1 MNELSPDSKEFT
13 IHDDIQGD
21 ESPAKELNHYNTFS
35 SKLDIAAGDGA
46 EEWQRSLTTETFE
59 GFAAS
64 ESTAIRLRAHRPGAI
79 SKFKSRKLLTESRNV
94 LTCINENE
102 DKVMSLHQA
111 S

>member
-1 MNELSPDSKEFT
+1 MNEISPDSKEFN

-21 ESPAKELNHYNTFS
+21 ESPAKTWG
-35 SKLDIAAGDGA
+35 SKLDVAAGDGA